1 MRNSLKT
8 LVGAA
13 LVAFVLSLSVAAQV
27 NNAGSFDTWTTKSF
41 SRSHGPARES
51 SYIKT
56 VRAAKNRSFDRVVF
70 EFQGP
75 MPNYRIDY
83 LKSRIYEN
91 EDGRHRIRLP
101 GNVFVQ
107 LNFFVIPFDDTQ
119 EKYTDAKNFVP
130 KGNLAMRSL
139 MSVKDETIFEGYYDF
154 LVGVRAKVPFRVTEL
169 SNPSRLVI
177 DFKH

>member
-1 MRNSLKT
+1 MKNSLKA
-8 LVGAA
+8 LAGAA
-13 LVAFVLSLSVAAQV
+13 LVVFVLSLSAAAQID
-27 NNAGSFDTWTTKSF
+27 NAGSFNTWTTKPF
-41 SRSHGPARES
+41 SRAHGPASES
-51 SYIKT
+51 SYIKI
-56 VRAAKNRSFDRVVF
+56 VRAAKNASFDRVVF

-75 MPNYRIDY
+75 VPNYRIEY

-91 EDGRHRIRLP
+91 ESGRHRIRLP
-101 GNVFVQ
+101 GNVFLQ

-119 EKYTDAKNFVP
+119 EKYTDARNFVP

-139 MSVKDETIFEGYYDF
+139 RSVKDETIFEGYYDF
-154 LVGVRAKVPFRVTEL
+154 LVGMRSKVPFRVTEL